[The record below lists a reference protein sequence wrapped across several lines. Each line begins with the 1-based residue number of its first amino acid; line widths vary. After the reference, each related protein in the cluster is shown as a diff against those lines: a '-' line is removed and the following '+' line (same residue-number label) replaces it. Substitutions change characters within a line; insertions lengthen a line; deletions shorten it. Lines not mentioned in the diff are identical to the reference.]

1 MGILRTI
8 SKAIG
13 KFILTFFLT
22 SLIFTIGLVQFTG
35 YENMKIVFSD
45 IAGSQ
50 IGGTMTE
57 EELERL
63 QQTLLELCEGEESV
77 ELQILESE
85 DPITIDCNE
94 VRAVA
99 EDSERSIVNVIGDVS
114 STTFF
119 DEIYYKE
126 YECNFFECI
135 QTGQFTII
143 ASAHGHS
150 FFNQIQIYLAIG
162 VAAGIIIVL
171 IATENWSDRL
181 KGVGWALVFTG
192 ISYLFLTFGKGAI
205 VMTLPSEEQA
215 GINVMSMVD
224 KMIEP
229 MMNGFL
235 IALIIG
241 IVVTASGYAL
251 AYREKRKIPERKIEN
266 RKRIVD

>member
-22 SLIFTIGLVQFTG
+22 SLIFTIGLVQFTE

-50 IGGTMTE
+50 IAGTMTE
-57 EELERL
+57 EELEQL
-63 QQTLLELCEGEESV
+63 QQTLLELCKDKESV

-99 EDSERSIVNVIGDVS
+99 EDSERSIVSVIGNVS

-119 DEIYYKE
+119 DDIYYKE
-126 YECNFFECI
+126 YDCNFFECV

-162 VAAGIIIVL
+162 VAAGFIIVL
-171 IATENWSDRL
+171 ISAETWPDRL
-181 KGVGWALVFTG
+181 KGVGWALVFAG
-192 ISYLFLTFGKGAI
+192 ISYLFLTFGKGVI
-205 VMTLPSEEQA
+205 IMTLPSVEQTD
-215 GINVMSMVD
+215 INVMSMVD
-224 KMIEP
+224 KMFEP

-241 IVVTASGYAL
+241 IVITTSGYAL
-251 AYREKRKIPERKIEN
+251 AYKEKRNAEKQE
-266 RKRIVD
+266 